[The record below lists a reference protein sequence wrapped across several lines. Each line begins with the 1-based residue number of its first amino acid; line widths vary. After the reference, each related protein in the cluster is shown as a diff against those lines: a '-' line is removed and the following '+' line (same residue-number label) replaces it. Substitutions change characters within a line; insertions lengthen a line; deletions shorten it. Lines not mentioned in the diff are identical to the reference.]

1 MPAGSCKES
10 TEPRASESRM
20 KLVPVVLAMAA
31 LASPLDTLAAER
43 FRIDPDHTSV
53 HFAVVHTGVSSIR
66 GRFAIS
72 KGEATRDA
80 AQKTATMTVDIDLR
94 SVETG
99 VKKLDGIL
107 TGPLFFDV
115 AKFTTAHFS
124 GHAIRFAEDVPVE
137 FEGELTIKGI
147 TKPVRLTAERF
158 VCQDV
163 AILTIERF
171 VCGGDLTAMLK
182 RSDFGLS
189 KYLSMVSDE
198 VRITISVEAI
208 RE

>member
-1 MPAGSCKES
+1 
-10 TEPRASESRM
+10 M
-20 KLVPVVLAMAA
+20 KTAIVVLVLAA
-31 LASPLDTLAAER
+31 VASPRDTLAAER

-53 HFAVVHTGVSSIR
+53 HFAVVHTGVSSVR
-66 GRFAIS
+66 GRFAII

-80 AQKTATMTVDIDLR
+80 AQKTASMTVDIDPR

-107 TGPLFFDV
+107 AGELFFDV
-115 AKFTTAHFS
+115 AKFRTARFT
-124 GHAIRFAEDVPVE
+124 GHGTRFDDGVPVE

-158 VCQDV
+158 VCKDV
-163 AILTIERF
+163 VIITIERF
-171 VCGGDLTAMLK
+171 VCGGDLTATLK
-182 RSDFGLS
+182 RSEYGLS
-189 KYLSMVSDE
+189 KYLNMVSDE

>member
-1 MPAGSCKES
+1 MKPIPAV
-10 TEPRASESRM
+10 
-20 KLVPVVLAMAA
+20 LVLAAIA
-31 LASPLDTLAAER
+31 LPLESLAVER
-43 FRIDPDHTSV
+43 FRMDPDHTFV
-53 HFAVVHTGVSSIR
+53 HFAVVHNGVSSVR

-72 KGEATRDA
+72 KGEALRDA
-80 AQKTATMTVDIDLR
+80 AQKTATMTVDIDPR

-107 TGPLFFDV
+107 AGELFFDV
-115 AKFTTAHFS
+115 ARFKSARFA
-124 GHAIRFAEDVPVE
+124 GHATRFDDGVPVE

-147 TKPVRLTAERF
+147 TKTVRLTAERF
-158 VCQDV
+158 VCKDV
-163 AILTIERF
+163 VIITIERF
-171 VCGGDLTAMLK
+171 VCGGDLTTTLK

-189 KYLSMVSDE
+189 KYLNMVSDD